1 MNELNGSDASDID
14 MQRVWRMVVADDL
27 TLNADSLS
35 DVLRLMGHEVFTAYD
50 GPSAIAAHTAFKPDA
65 YLLDLGMPVM
75 DGFDTCRAIRRL
87 PGGDAVAIVALSGWG
102 RQEDLAH
109 ALEAGFSG
117 FLLKPAQPRDIIR
130 SLSGSSSRKSP
141 PNRHQP

>member
-1 MNELNGSDASDID
+1 MADWVMDAS
-14 MQRVWRMVVADDL
+14 
-27 TLNADSLS
+27 
-35 DVLRLMGHEVFTAYD
+35 
-50 GPSAIAAHTAFKPDA
+50 AILAFIKQE
-65 YLLDLGMPVM
+65 
-75 DGFDTCRAIRRL
+75 

-130 SLSGSSSRKSP
+130 SLSGSWSRKLP

>member
-1 MNELNGSDASDID
+1 MNELNGSDASDIET
-14 MQRVWRMVVADDL
+14 QRVWRMVVADDL

-50 GPSAIAAHTAFKPDA
+50 GPSAIAAHTAFMPDA

-130 SLSGSSSRKSP
+130 SLSGS
-141 PNRHQP
+141 